1 MNIWVIRS
9 LWILG
14 AVALIAEMFLL
25 ANPRYRVPPP
35 SEWETFESKR
45 FSIRKPKRFRA
56 GDVTFGQLFGN
67 LADILATEDVG
78 FYRAGAR
85 ASRSTSAPCWTV
97 PTR

>member
-35 SEWETFESKR
+35 SEWETLRRSASPF
-45 FSIRKPKRFRA
+45 
-56 GDVTFGQLFGN
+56 
-67 LADILATEDVG
+67 
-78 FYRAGAR
+78 
-85 ASRSTSAPCWTV
+85 ASRSGFAQAM
-97 PTR
+97 